1 MKPSL
6 LKGLWIVAIAYPTL
20 LDLYGTETG
29 WENYGETQG
38 NQPRG
43 VVRADFDGDNTLDIA
58 YIEAEGYLYV
68 ESSKYSRTKKYH
80 VCYRGEPT
88 AMIQGDFDGK
98 QGVDII
104 TGDSNGDIFLFHNDG
119 QGNFAETKKT
129 KLGHSSSRIAG
140 LGAEYKV
147 AEQDYDLIATFA
159 DKSKAVLKNVRR
171 YYERKLFLTNI
182 E

>member
-1 MKPSL
+1 MKQL
-6 LKGLWIVAIAYPTL
+6 ILGKFWIVVFFLFAFVNLGAS
-20 LDLYGTETG
+20 DTG

-43 VVRADFDGDNTLDIA
+43 VVRADFDGDGTLDIA

-68 ESSKYSRTKKYH
+68 ESSKYTRTKKYH
-80 VCYRGEPT
+80 VCYGGEPT
-88 AMIQGDFDGK
+88 AMIQGDFDGIH
-98 QGVDII
+98 GVDII
-104 TGDSNGDIFLFHNDG
+104 TGDSNGDIYLFHNDG
-119 QGNFAETKKT
+119 QGGFSETKKT
-129 KLGHSSSRIAG
+129 KLGHASSKIAG

-147 AEQDYDLIATFA
+147 EENDYDLIATFA

-171 YYERKLFLTNI
+171 YYEKKLFLTNI